1 MCCSLVLENDGIRLT
16 PDRSGTIEAWLSNLR
31 PASANTL
38 QVNLYF
44 ALEFVVSSLSCSYAA
59 MTVSPVARRSATKS
73 SSSSVSVMRT
83 SIWDK
88 SATRWKYSVPTLL

>member
-1 MCCSLVLENDGIRLT
+1 MCSLALENDGIRLT
-16 PDRSGTIEAWLSNLR
+16 PDRSGRIEAKLSNLR
-31 PASANTL
+31 PASAITL
-38 QVNLYF
+38 IISLYC
-44 ALEFVVSSLSCSYAA
+44 ALGFVVSGLSRSYAA
-59 MTVSPVARRSATKS
+59 MTVSPVARRSAAKS